1 MNIYMLEMNKIIIFL
16 ICSYFILLL
25 IYIYIKIR
33 KIKTISFL
41 SLLVFALLPLG
52 IANNQ
57 FTSNVFFTNEI
68 KPDDYNKVI
77 RIYKTT
83 DFLLTIETKNETIII
98 NKNWRILPYSKKTFN
113 VKYLPES
120 DNYLLT
126 LDSLSIQISNNEYKN
141 LLKVKN

>member
-141 LLKVKN
+141 ILKVKN

>member
-98 NKNWRILPYSKKTFN
+98 NK
-113 VKYLPES
+113 YLPES

>member
-68 KPDDYNKVI
+68 KPEIGRASCRERV
-77 RIYKTT
+77 
-83 DFLLTIETKNETIII
+83 
-98 NKNWRILPYSKKTFN
+98 
-113 VKYLPES
+113 
-120 DNYLLT
+120 
-126 LDSLSIQISNNEYKN
+126 
-141 LLKVKN
+141 

>member
-25 IYIYIKIR
+25 IYIYVKIR

-57 FTSNVFFTNEI
+57 FTSNVFFTKEI

-98 NKNWRILPYSKKTFN
+98 NKNWRILPHSKKTFN